1 MRELLIL
8 RFHSFEEPGLDDL
21 VRWEE
26 TNQGK
31 NVKLSTVTSLVRL
44 KLIFYYSHFN
54 LNRIPLWPTTFLIEV
69 MVSTLILYGKEL
81 AI

>member
-8 RFHSFEEPGLDDL
+8 RFHSFAEPGLDDL

-44 KLIFYYSHFN
+44 ELIFYYSHFN

>member
-21 VRWEE
+21 VRLEE

-44 KLIFYYSHFN
+44 ELIFYYSHFN

>member
-8 RFHSFEEPGLDDL
+8 RFPSFEEPGLDDL